1 VSVATWAEHD
11 GVPVLH
17 LTGLEALGGVRAIFT
32 GRRGGVSQR
41 WGGGLNWSLSVGDRP
56 EDVRENR
63 RRTLAIL
70 GLAPG
75 SAFMGGLVHGN
86 RVVAVR
92 ADGCDPTDDSRNRAD
107 DVRVI
112 PGADGLI
119 TDRQGIALVITAAD
133 CVPVYLY
140 DPVRRV
146 IGVVHAGWRGTVAGV
161 AAEAVRAMREHYGCD
176 PADIHAAIGPS
187 IGPCCYEV
195 DEAVAGPVRQHFGD
209 GAEGLLRP
217 SARAG
222 RHMLDLWAANRLEL
236 TSAGVGQVHVAG
248 ACTACQRDRFFS
260 HRAEAGGAGRGA
272 AIILL
277 SQSVKGGSP
286 WAPSRSCGQSPGD
299 AADGP

>member
-1 VSVATWAEHD
+1 MGEDVQQDDGEQARGGAPGAPTPDLSPAQARIAEAAIRVIAEQGFDVVSV
-11 GVPVLH
+11 
-17 LTGLEALGGVRAIFT
+17 
-32 GRRGGVSQR
+32 
-41 WGGGLNWSLSVGDRP
+41 
-56 EDVRENR
+56 
-63 RRTLAIL
+63 RT
-70 GLAPG
+70 
-75 SAFMGGLVHGN
+75 
-86 RVVAVR
+86 
-92 ADGCDPTDDSRNRAD
+92 
-107 DVRVI
+107 
-112 PGADGLI
+112 
-119 TDRQGIALVITAAD
+119 
-133 CVPVYLY
+133 
-140 DPVRRV
+140 
-146 IGVVHAGWRGTVAGV
+146 V
-161 AAEAVRAMREHYGCD
+161 AAEAGV
-176 PADIHAAIGPS
+176 PAFS
-187 IGPCCYEV
+187 V

-222 RHMLDLWAANRLEL
+222 RHMLDLWAANRLDL